1 MAVAAGSHRVD
12 WSPMTIASLGDI
24 LLVDDSPENLSLLS
38 GLLKQDGYKV
48 RAFLDGRVALEKAQT
63 APPDLILLDVEMPQ
77 MNGYEVCA
85 ALKQHETLR
94 RVPVLFI
101 SALTDTA
108 DKLKGFTAGGVD
120 YITKP
125 FQAAEVRARV
135 EAHLTI
141 HRLQHDL
148 ERQNEEL
155 RRLESLRDSLMHMIV
170 HDLRSPLTSIVGYL
184 DMLKSSDNLTH
195 EEVQEYTKAAGY
207 GASALLAL
215 INSLLDINALEAGQM
230 RLHKEPSDI
239 GVLASRALMPLE
251 GLTVGRDVSLGLPAQ
266 AVTVDCDPQIIERVI
281 MNLLGN
287 ALKFT
292 PAKGSIVVAVM
303 QNGERCRVEVRDTG
317 RGIPPEYLERVFD
330 KFQQV
335 EARKERKMYSTGLG
349 LTFCKLAVEAHQGQ
363 IGVNSTVGVG
373 STFWFELDRQS

>member
-1 MAVAAGSHRVD
+1 MTTA
-12 WSPMTIASLGDI
+12 SPSNL
-24 LLVDDSPENLSLLS
+24 LLVDDSPESLTLLA
-38 GLLKQDGYKV
+38 GMLKQDGHRV

-63 APPDLILLDVEMPQ
+63 DPPDLILLDVEMPD

-85 ALKQHETLR
+85 ALKRHETLQ

-135 EAHLTI
+135 DAHLTI
-141 HRLQHDL
+141 HRLQRDL
-148 ERQNEEL
+148 ERQNVEL
-155 RRLESLRDSLMHMIV
+155 RRLESLRDSLTHMIV
-170 HDLRSPLTSIVGYL
+170 HDLRSPLTSIRGYL
-184 DMLKSSDNLTH
+184 NLLEMEDNPTR
-195 EEVQEYTKAAGY
+195 EIVESYAKEAGH
-207 GASALLAL
+207 GVSAMIGL
-215 INSLLDINALEAGQM
+215 INSLLDVNALEAGQM
-230 RLHKEPSDI
+230 RLHKEASDL
-239 GVLASRALMPLE
+239 GTLASRALKPLE
-251 GLTVGRDVSLGLPAQ
+251 GLTVGRDVSLQIPNQPVQ
-266 AVTVDCDPQIIERVI
+266 AFCDPQIIERVI

-292 PAKGSIVVAVM
+292 PSTGSIVVAVT
-303 QNGERCRVEVRDTG
+303 QSGGRGRVEVRDTG

-335 EARKERKMYSTGLG
+335 DARKEGKMYSTGLG
-349 LTFCKLAVEAHQGQ
+349 LTFCKLAVEAHSGQ
-363 IGVNSTVGVG
+363 IGVTSTVGVG
-373 STFWFELDRQS
+373 STFWFELENQTS

>member
-1 MAVAAGSHRVD
+1 
-12 WSPMTIASLGDI
+12 
-24 LLVDDSPENLSLLS
+24 
-38 GLLKQDGYKV
+38 
-48 RAFLDGRVALEKAQT
+48 
-63 APPDLILLDVEMPQ
+63 
-77 MNGYEVCA
+77 
-85 ALKQHETLR
+85 
-94 RVPVLFI
+94 
-101 SALTDTA
+101 
-108 DKLKGFTAGGVD
+108 
-120 YITKP
+120 
-125 FQAAEVRARV
+125 
-135 EAHLTI
+135 
-141 HRLQHDL
+141 
-148 ERQNEEL
+148 
-155 RRLESLRDSLMHMIV
+155 
-170 HDLRSPLTSIVGYL
+170 
-184 DMLKSSDNLTH
+184 
-195 EEVQEYTKAAGY
+195 
-207 GASALLAL
+207 
-215 INSLLDINALEAGQM
+215 
-230 RLHKEPSDI
+230 
-239 GVLASRALMPLE
+239 VLASRALMPLE

>member
-1 MAVAAGSHRVD
+1 
-12 WSPMTIASLGDI
+12 MTTAPLGD
-24 LLVDDSPENLSLLS
+24 LLIVDDSPENLSLLS
-38 GLLKQDGYKV
+38 GMLKQDGYKV
-48 RAFLDGRVALEKAQT
+48 RAFLDGRVALEKAPA

-85 ALKQHETLR
+85 ALKQHEVLR
-94 RVPVLFI
+94 HVPVLFI

-141 HRLQHDL
+141 HRLQRDL
-148 ERQNEEL
+148 ERQNGEL

-184 DMLKSSDNLTH
+184 EVLESPENLTM
-195 EEVQEYTKAAGY
+195 EEVQSCAKTAGY
-207 GASALLAL
+207 GASALLGL

-230 RLHKEPSDI
+230 RLQKEVSDL
-239 GVLASRALMPLE
+239 GALASRALKPLE
-251 GLTVGRDVSLGLPAQ
+251 GLTVGRDVSLRLPAQ
-266 AVTVDCDPQIIERVI
+266 PVEATCDPQIIERVI

-292 PAKGSIVVAVM
+292 PSTGSVVVAVM
-303 QNGERCRVEVRDTG
+303 QNGEQCRVEVCDTG

-363 IGVNSTVGVG
+363 IGVTSTVGVG
-373 STFWFELDRQS
+373 STFWFELESRRS